1 MVTSVLLTSKNIY
14 KDQNT
19 WRLGNRLL
27 NNQWISEEIKEDI
40 NKRKSLE
47 RNENESTMTQNLWNT
62 AKTVL
67 REKFIARN
75 VYLRKQ
81 VNLKQPNLTPKAIRE
96 RMTTTTKCK
105 VSRKKL

>member
-1 MVTSVLLTSKNIY
+1 
-14 KDQNT
+14 
-19 WRLGNRLL
+19 
-27 NNQWISEEIKEDI
+27 
-40 NKRKSLE
+40 
-47 RNENESTMTQNLWNT
+47 MTQNLWNT

-96 RMTTTTKCK
+96 TEMKPN
-105 VSRKKL
+105 VSRRNEIIKSKAEVNEKTNKGDHSKNQQS